1 MTNHHSLSPSEV
13 KDIENKVRS
22 KLGEKLKTNRVLRE
36 EVLNFIEQEA
46 TLLKYPIED
55 DELCAFVCKKKE
67 RLFVYINTNIPKEK
81 QVFAAAHELYH
92 IWYDTDRLNESEL
105 LRDSILENKTD
116 DIREQK
122 ANLFAAILLVPT
134 EVLKNELDSRNIQKN
149 TLKLEDIVRLMSLF
163 YAPYKTIIRRLFE
176 IGFLSETELERFLEI
191 PDRDPH
197 NGVLLMRKRL
207 QLSDSTQDR
216 TREVFFEGLVDNA
229 IVAFEKK
236 RISEKKLRYLLSLV
250 NNSPENLQL
259 FQGSDIIDEDDLKDL
274 MDDYGGDE

>member
-1 MTNHHSLSPSEV
+1 MSPSEV